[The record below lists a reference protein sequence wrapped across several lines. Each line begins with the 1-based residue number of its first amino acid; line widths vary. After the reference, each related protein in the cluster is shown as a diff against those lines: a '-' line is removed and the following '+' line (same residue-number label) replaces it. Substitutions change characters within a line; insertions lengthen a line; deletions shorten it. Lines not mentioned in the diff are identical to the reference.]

1 MMFPLQVSIRNAE
14 IFKARFS
21 LGLHI
26 KYRVY
31 KDQEY
36 TQTKMIKGT
45 LTPEFNHS
53 KVFSFPCIEQE
64 HLDFF
69 ESGCITFLVY
79 GVQEDKMADSK
90 LSKMTTRVGDVSRS
104 LLTTERTF

>member
-1 MMFPLQVSIRNAE
+1 MFPFQVSIRSAE

-90 LSKMTTRVGDVSRS
+90 LSKMTTRVRDISES
-104 LLTTERTF
+104 